1 MTEVEKQQVS
11 RLSEE
16 GFGYKKIAAMLSIS
30 PDTVK
35 SYCRRQGIRKATP
48 VADAQPV
55 VTTTCKCCGLPII
68 QKPKMKPRVFC
79 SDGCRRAFFNA
90 NRQGGSHVC
99 PHCGREFKAYGK
111 RTYCSHSCA
120 RKAHSVS
127 FDTAAKTLDI

>member
-16 GFGYKKIAAMLSIS
+16 GFGYKKIAAMLSLS

-48 VADAQPV
+48 ITTTKPQA
-55 VTTTCKCCGLPII
+55 TTCKCCGLPIV

-79 SDGCRRAFFNA
+79 SDKCKRSWFNA
-90 NRQGGSHVC
+90 HRQGRTHIC
-99 PHCGREFKAYGK
+99 PNCGKEFKAYGDRK
-111 RTYCSHSCA
+111 YCSHSCVMKA
-120 RKAHSVS
+120 RCSDEK
-127 FDTAAKTLDI
+127 